1 MAPMVA
7 TPLNLLQ
14 AFREEFSAG
23 FRAIL
28 AELRRERG
36 ENVNFQEQFFIYT
49 FDGANE
55 FVDLPAAVGGLN
67 QGSFRIAAT
76 SDFYATAIVQR
87 SPTVA
92 DPLAVDQP
100 YSYRITEQSGDL
112 VMSNNFI
119 HARIGAGSGE
129 RPFFLPRPRRFGANG
144 EVVVQLKNTQA
155 VATRVF
161 WAMAGWKIYFK
172 EQMNLTARR

>member
-1 MAPMVA
+1 MVAA
-7 TPLNLLQ
+7 TPLNLLS

-23 FRAIL
+23 FKAVL

-36 ENVNFQEQFFIYT
+36 ENVNFQEQFFMYT
-49 FDGANE
+49 FDGATE
-55 FVDLPAAVGGLN
+55 FVDLPASVGGAAT
-67 QGSFRIAAT
+67 GGFRIAAT
-76 SDFYATAIVQR
+76 SDFYATAIVSR

-100 YSYRITEQSGDL
+100 YTYRITEQSGDL
-112 VMSNNFI
+112 VMSNNFV
-119 HARIGAGSGE
+119 HARIAAGSGE

-144 EVVVQLKNTQA
+144 EVVVNFKNVQA
-155 VATRVF
+155 VASRVF
-161 WAMAGWKIYFK
+161 WALAGWKIYFK

>member
-1 MAPMVA
+1 MVAA

-14 AFREEFSAG
+14 AFREEFAAG
-23 FRAIL
+23 WRAVL

-49 FDGANE
+49 FDGATE
-55 FVDLPAAVGGLN
+55 FVDLPVGVGALG

-76 SDFYATAIVQR
+76 SDFYATAIVSR

-92 DPLAVDQP
+92 DPMAVDQA

-119 HARIGAGSGE
+119 HARIGSGTGE

-144 EVVVQLKNTQA
+144 EVVVQLKNQQA
-155 VATRVF
+155 AVTPRIF